1 MSDRLPIPFHG
12 AGARIGLLGGS
23 FNPPHAGHRAISLFA
38 MKRLRLDQ
46 IWWLVTPGNPL
57 KRNDAPPPI
66 DRRLAEARACANHPR
81 IVVTDLEAAIGTRFT
96 DDTIAFLRRRCP
108 GARFVWLM
116 GADNLAEFH
125 RWRNWRRLATRLP
138 IAVIDR
144 PPMTFRA
151 LASPAARRL
160 ELCRLDECRAARLAE
175 ASPPAWVFLHGIKSP
190 LSSTELRKSRR
201 GLAD

>member
-1 MSDRLPIPFHG
+1 LHG

-66 DRRLAEARACANHPR
+66 DRRLAEARVCADHPR

-125 RWRNWRRLATRLP
+125 RWRNWRKLATRLP

-160 ELCRLDECRAARLAE
+160 ELCRLDERRAARLAE

-190 LSSTELRKSRR
+190 LSSTELRKSGR